1 MEDKNLSKIKEA
13 VQKILDIIGFE
24 GEVFEDG
31 QEIKIKIIND
41 EARYLIGRSGENLGA
56 LQHLLRSI
64 AAKQQIVGNFLVDVN
79 DYQKNRLEELREAAM
94 LLADEVVRCQS
105 ERRLPPMNSYER
117 RIVHMALKG
126 VEGIA
131 TESEGDGE
139 ERRIVV
145 RPAR

>member
-1 MEDKNLSKIKEA
+1 MEEKNLSKIKEA
-13 VQKILDIIGFE
+13 AQEILKIIGFE
-24 GEVFEDG
+24 GEVVEDG

-64 AAKQQIVGNFLVDVN
+64 AAKQQIAGNFLVDIN
-79 DYQKNRLEELREAAM
+79 DYQKNRLEELTEAAL
-94 LLADEVVRCQS
+94 LLADEVIRRQIA
-105 ERRLPPMNSYER
+105 RRLSPMNSYER
-117 RIVHMALKG
+117 RIVHMALKNID
-126 VEGIA
+126 GII
-131 TESEGDGE
+131 TESEGEGE

>member
-1 MEDKNLSKIKEA
+1 MEEKNLSKIKE
-13 VQKILDIIGFE
+13 VTQKILDIIGFE
-24 GEVFEDG
+24 GEVFEDE

-64 AAKQQIVGNFLVDVN
+64 AAKQQIVGNFLVDIN
-79 DYQKNRLEELREAAM
+79 DYQKNRLEELREAAL
-94 LLADEVVRCQS
+94 LLADEVVHRQS
-105 ERRLPPMNSYER
+105 ARRLSPMNSYER
-117 RIVHMALKG
+117 RIVHMALKS
-126 VEGIA
+126 VEGIT
-131 TESEGDGE
+131 TESEGEGE